1 MTKKNL
7 AYILN
12 AAFLILIM
20 VGDAFYIAFDQI
32 WVKGLTSALFVV
44 LGAINLFFVFNKT
57 DKKKFAIILLIGLFF
72 AMLGDILLEFVF
84 IAGAAFFAMGHVFF
98 FLSYCFLIGLNWKDF
113 IYGLI
118 IFVPSV
124 LFITLAPI
132 FSFGG
137 VLMEIV
143 CVVYALIISL
153 MVGKALSNYVQQK
166 SVLHLIILIGSALFF
181 FSDLMLLLNKF
192 YTQSIVTSLLCLLTY
207 YPAEFLLAH
216 SILKTKGQDE
226 QENRKNF

>member
-20 VGDAFYIAFDQI
+20 VGDAFYIAFDKT

-84 IAGAAFFAMGHVFF
+84 IAGAGFFALGHVFF
-98 FLSYCFLIGLNWKDF
+98 FASYCFLIELNWKDF

-118 IFVPSV
+118 IFIPSV
-124 LFITLAPI
+124 LLITLAPI
-132 FSFGG
+132 FNFDGI
-137 VLMEIV
+137 LMEIV

-153 MVGKALSNYVQQK
+153 MVGKAVSNFVQQK
-166 SVLHLIILIGSALFF
+166 SVLNLIILIGSALFF

-192 YTQSIVTSLLCLLTY
+192 YSYSIVTSLLCLLTY
-207 YPAEFLLAH
+207 YPAEFLLAN
-216 SILKTKGQDE
+216 SILHAQQKDKE
-226 QENRKNF
+226 